1 MGGVFCTVCS
11 AYHSNSGEV
20 QEVITYLVWLR
31 WEDSKT
37 VTMENI
43 KSYKPL
49 FEGDEIMIDDRLVTI
64 LSAEIV

>member
-1 MGGVFCTVCS
+1 MACVLCCMCGADYSSSWEGCK
-11 AYHSNSGEV
+11 
-20 QEVITYLVWLR
+20 VITYLVWLR

-37 VTMENI
+37 VTMENL
-43 KSYKPL
+43 KSYTPL

>member
-1 MGGVFCTVCS
+1 MGSVFCTVCS
-11 AYHSNSGEV
+11 SHYSDCGKV
-20 QEVITYLVWLR
+20 QEMITYLVWLR
-31 WEDSKT
+31 WEDSKE
-37 VTMENI
+37 VTMENL